1 MIGNTSGG
9 CEPIF
14 SLAYFKSVA
23 KDIQGEDMLV
33 EFDDYF
39 IKALE
44 ANGVDVEEVKQA
56 AQDKMEN
63 NEWEGVESIPDEI
76 LPAHVK
82 EMFATANQVT
92 AKEHVDIQ
100 AAFQKHNHS
109 GISKT
114 CNFPHEA
121 TKDDVREA
129 YMRAYDK
136 GIKGMTVYRD
146 GTRDV
151 QVMQTNQENTLTD
164 MDTVDAIAE
173 LVDNEGGIE
182 EFLTSDEFMS
192 VAGLSN
198 SEGVVIKQ
206 DGEQVEASVVSA
218 EELEESED
226 KELDNEATQE
236 NVEADSEE
244 SGGHTSMGK
253 DGARTRPKTIQG
265 TTQEIETAYG
275 DLFVTINEDG
285 KGPFEVFAQ
294 VGKAG
299 GYTQS
304 FTEALA
310 RTISLSLRTGADA
323 NEVIKQLDDIRSP
336 QIAWD
341 QGTQIH
347 SVPDAIAEAFK
358 RHLEGGQGPQQT
370 VDSYDTETETQGKT
384 ETERQADAAEIVSN
398 GDNPECPECGGML
411 ILQEGC
417 NKCPECGFSK
427 C

>member
-1 MIGNTSGG
+1 
-9 CEPIF
+9 
-14 SLAYFKSVA
+14 
-23 KDIQGEDMLV
+23 MLV
-33 EFDDYF
+33 ESDDYF

-44 ANGVDVEEVKQA
+44 ANGVDVEEAKQA

-100 AAFQKHNHS
+100 AAFQKHKS
-109 GISKT
+109 TQGISKT

-244 SGGHTSMGK
+244 KSGGHTSMGK

-285 KGPFEVFAQ
+285 KDRSKSSHRLE
-294 VGKAG
+294 KAG

-336 QIAWD
+336 RLH
-341 QGTQIH
+341 GTREHRFTLYQMRSQKH
-347 SVPDAIAEAFK
+347 SRDILKADRDHSKPSTATTQKQRHRVKQRQKDRQMQPKLSQTETTQNVQNVAECSSYK
-358 RHLEGGQGPQQT
+358 RAVTSAQN
-370 VDSYDTETETQGKT
+370 VDSANVRKRFLTFFFLIYN
-384 ETERQADAAEIVSN
+384 EI
-398 GDNPECPECGGML
+398 
-411 ILQEGC
+411 
-417 NKCPECGFSK
+417 SK
-427 C
+427 N